1 MLNASRR
8 TPYGGNTGLTRTTRF
23 WYKCEFHILKEDE
36 SKSNLPHILALPFVL
51 PASFGGDVFVAL
63 STEVKSSI
71 LQEYGRHATD
81 TGSSEVQIALLTK
94 RIEELT
100 VHFKTHVKDNHSRRG
115 LLKLVSQRRRLL
127 NYLKRQDAERYQQV
141 ISKLGIRK

>member
-1 MLNASRR
+1 
-8 TPYGGNTGLTRTTRF
+8 LTRTTQF

-36 SKSNLPHILALPFVL
+36 SKSNLLYILALPFVL
-51 PASFGGDVFVAL
+51 PALFWRGCFLVAL
-63 STEVKSSI
+63 SAEVKSSI
-71 LQEYGRHATD
+71 VQEYGRHATD

-127 NYLKRQDAERYQQV
+127 NYLKRKDAERYQQV